1 VSGPYSAPTLR
12 LVRSHLKQ
20 NVPCIF
26 GDFVGITT
34 PRTQSVAEKKIHQ
47 LVVRGETTRMSIMN
61 ISISL
66 VIHKLHFT
74 HFKFNTI
81 VQANK
86 MVESVVVFCP
96 RSLKRE
102 ANSDKVILNLLP
114 PSKKCMIFSSSS
126 T

>member
-1 VSGPYSAPTLR
+1 VTCRALIRAYNYFTPKIVTSIELR

-20 NVPCIF
+20 NVPSIL

-47 LVVRGETTRMSIMN
+47 LVIRGETTRMSIMN

-74 HFKFNTI
+74 HLKFITI

-86 MVESVVVFCP
+86 MVDSVVVFCTT
-96 RSLKRE
+96 KFKE
-102 ANSDKVILNLLP
+102 
-114 PSKKCMIFSSSS
+114 
-126 T
+126 